1 MSRGRDRELT
11 KEEVLTLMKS
21 GSRPVWTASQI
32 AEHTGVSKTTAKNR
46 LKELSKGEK
55 IDSVKVSN
63 ATAYYVVGIETE
75 PNQELSDEERARRL
89 VKEYWEGRLV
99 GGVKDMSCVYT
110 HDGEKLTSG
119 DKAYFVVVGDDFKM
133 TRLINVISYEEED
146 LDELPPEERFSD
158 KVEKKN
164 EAHGHL
170 ATVEFDM
177 GIFENSSYA
186 LLTAELNSKF
196 AVPLVEK
203 ELGRFSTRL
212 PDLPENTEWKF
223 EKKEGDLDGIAYL
236 TVAGTG
242 AYLLRP
248 WEDAVFLKNVE
259 VIDMDLSDDSEDEE
273 ERISEIPDTEDIE
286 EKMDIEDLLTQE
298 EVENVEK

>member
-119 DKAYFVVVGDDFKM
+119 DKAYLVVYGGDFKM
-133 TRLINVISYEEED
+133 THRLNVISYEEED
-146 LDELPPEERFSD
+146 LDKVPPEGEFTDRQIKRNDLFGDISSAEVGIGD
-158 KVEKKN
+158 YKN
-164 EAHGHL
+164 ASH
-170 ATVEFDM
+170 
-177 GIFENSSYA
+177 A
-186 LLTAELNSKF
+186 LLTAELGSKF
-196 AVPLVEK
+196 AVPLVEEK
-203 ELGRFSTRL
+203 LGRFFSGILDFPKETK
-212 PDLPENTEWKF
+212 WKF
-223 EKKEGDLDGIAYL
+223 KDEEKNVSYL

-298 EVENVEK
+298 EVENAEK